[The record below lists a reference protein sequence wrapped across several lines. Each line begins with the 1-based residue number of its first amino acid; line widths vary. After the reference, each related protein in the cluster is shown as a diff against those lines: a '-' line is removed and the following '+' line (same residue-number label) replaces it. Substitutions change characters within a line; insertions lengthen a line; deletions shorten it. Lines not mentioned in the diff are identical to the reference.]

1 MSRLSAGAAALIR
14 RQQAGAT
21 TGAALTYTRVGGA
34 GTVDLT
40 GRAWPGRSLPRRNP
54 VPDVRGGAVV
64 VSDRDYLIP
73 VADLATGGT
82 PFQPARGDRVTD
94 ATGGAPT
101 VYEVI
106 APTGEKEWRFTDQTN
121 TVYRVHC
128 KRVA

>member
-1 MSRLSAGAAALIR
+1 MTRLSAGAAALIR

-34 GTVDLT
+34 TVDLT
-40 GRAWPGRSLPRRNP
+40 GKAWPGRSAPRRNP

-64 VSDRDYLIP
+64 VSDRDFLIP
-73 VADLATGGT
+73 VADLATAGT
-82 PFQPARGDRVTD
+82 PFQPARGDRLTD
-94 ATGGAPT
+94 ATGGAAT